1 MRVGRSR
8 SWTAWAASALLHAL
22 VVALLLR
29 AGKRASIRLPLPP
42 ETESVEVEVRSSP
55 PGAAPVARSP
65 PGGPSP
71 SPSPRQAGRGDEKV
85 APTSRSPSPAP
96 AEPPT
101 STSPPSSQA
110 DEGVGGGP
118 PIDLS
123 FGALSDD
130 VKGRVAGPAPEGA
143 LRARP
148 RRFALDE
155 LRADFDRRRDAV
167 ANVDKGRVD
176 PLMYDYLR
184 GAKSRFQQ
192 QATRLAEDLSVGSGD
207 AVRAWARGYMNT
219 LDDINRGAIGARE
232 DAPRE
237 GGGDTRNEK
246 SEHADVLGQYGEA
259 QRQAQSGAET
269 RRAEV
274 CLDVAA
280 GRETSVVLRRSS
292 GNAALDRLAV
302 ESFTKAADARPV
314 PPDTRGGR
322 ACYELVISA
331 FRMPPLPFVACS
343 FDIGFSRPSCVWPF
357 KKVTSVKGHLLTVEY
372 SETAGA
378 GGSGASRSPFIRK
391 PR

>member
-1 MRVGRSR
+1 MQVGRSR
-8 SWTAWAASALLHAL
+8 SWTAWVASALLHAL
-22 VVALLLR
+22 VIALLLR
-29 AGKRASIRLPLPP
+29 AGRRASIRMPVAP
-42 ETESVEVEVRSSP
+42 EPEIVELDVEPGPSPRES
-55 PGAAPVARSP
+55 APVDRP
-65 PGGPSP
+65 PSDGP
-71 SPSPRQAGRGDEKV
+71 SPSPRQAGRGDKKGP
-85 APTSRSPSPAP
+85 PTPAPSPRSAP
-96 AEPPT
+96 SPFPREAERGNEAK
-101 STSPPSSQA
+101 A
-110 DEGVGGGP
+110 DEGVGEGP

-123 FGALSDD
+123 LGALSDD
-130 VKGRVAGPAPEGA
+130 VKGRIAGPAPEEA

-155 LRADFDRRRDAV
+155 LRADFDRKRDAV

-184 GAKSRFQQ
+184 GAKARFQQ
-192 QATRLAEDLSVGSGD
+192 QATRLAEDIAVGSGD
-207 AVRAWARGYMNT
+207 AVRSWARGYKNT
-219 LDDINRGAIGARE
+219 LDEINRGTLGARE

-280 GRETSVVLRRSS
+280 GRDTTVVLRRSS

-302 ESFTKAADARPV
+302 ESFTKATEARPV
-314 PPDTRGGR
+314 PPDTRGGH
-322 ACYELVISA
+322 ACYELVVSV
-331 FRMPPLPFVACS
+331 FRMPPLPFIACS
-343 FDIGFSRPSCVWPF
+343 FDVGFSRPSCVWPF
-357 KKVTSVKGHLLTVEY
+357 KKVTSVKGRLLSVEY
-372 SETAGA
+372 PPADADRARPPSLL
-378 GGSGASRSPFIRK
+378 RR